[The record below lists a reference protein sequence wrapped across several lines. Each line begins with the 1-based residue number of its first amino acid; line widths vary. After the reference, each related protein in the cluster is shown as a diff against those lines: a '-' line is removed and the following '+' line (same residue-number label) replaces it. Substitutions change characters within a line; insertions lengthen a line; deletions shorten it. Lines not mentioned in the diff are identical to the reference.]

1 MMMTDFTGEHMWLQ
15 IQHELSLRKLIEG
28 SEYQEELK
36 YDFNIKGE
44 LRHLDTN
51 ESFVFNYYKNA
62 HEQNHKR
69 YQVLGHLITQY
80 VYELLERVCMLQKV
94 YIPTDATED
103 EPRSFFFMSENAL
116 TSSSSLIVLLQDR
129 GVFRAGQWG
138 QRTIVSEGLEHGTQ
152 IPFIKMAL
160 RSHGGVIVLNPN
172 DNFIDLKT
180 EKARLNFS
188 TREES
193 PTSMQSVWWIPKR
206 GSSSPEEHTMYVWD
220 HFISK
225 SAAKNVAFI
234 AHGYGGLAFV
244 DLLMQ
249 RKWEVMNKVYSVAF
263 IDSMHNT
270 QHQTRSDPQIQEWI
284 QKYCHEWVSNSK
296 PLDKAVS
303 SLMKVNCPTVSAG
316 TEKYGLAPSCCLHTI
331 FKYLKSTLKGKT
343 TTAFRHSPV
352 ATRSS
357 TSKKRGNK

>member
-1 MMMTDFTGEHMWLQ
+1 MQ
-15 IQHELSLRKLIEG
+15 IQHELSFRKLIEG

-51 ESFVFNYYKNA
+51 ESFVFHYYKNA
-62 HEQNHKR
+62 CERNHKR
-69 YQVLGHLITQY
+69 YEVLGHLITQY

-116 TSSSSLIVLLQDR
+116 TSSSSLTVLLQDR

-138 QRTIVSEGLEHGTQ
+138 RRTIVSEGLEHGTQ
-152 IPFIKMAL
+152 IPFIKTAL
-160 RSHGGVIVLNPN
+160 QSHGGVFVLNPN
-172 DNFIDLKT
+172 DNFVDLKT
-180 EKARLNFS
+180 EKERLSFS

-193 PTSMQSVWWIPKR
+193 LTSAQSVSWIPKR
-206 GSSSPEEHTMYVWD
+206 GSSSPEEHTLYVWD

-225 SAAKNVAFI
+225 STAKNVAFI
-234 AHGYGGLAFV
+234 AHGYGGLVFV
-244 DLLMQ
+244 DLLVQ
-249 RKWEVMNKVYSVAF
+249 RKWEVMNKVYAVAF
-263 IDSMHNT
+263 IDSKHNI
-270 QHQTRSDPQIQEWI
+270 QHQTRSDPHIQEWI
-284 QKYCHEWVSNSK
+284 QQSCREWVSNTK
-296 PLDKAVS
+296 PLDKAVGS
-303 SLMKVNCPTVSAG
+303 VMKVNCPTVSAG
-316 TEKYGLAPSCCLHTI
+316 TEKYGLAPSCCLRAI
-331 FKYLKSTLKGKT
+331 FKYLKNTLKAKT
-343 TTAFRHSPV
+343 TAAFRHSPV